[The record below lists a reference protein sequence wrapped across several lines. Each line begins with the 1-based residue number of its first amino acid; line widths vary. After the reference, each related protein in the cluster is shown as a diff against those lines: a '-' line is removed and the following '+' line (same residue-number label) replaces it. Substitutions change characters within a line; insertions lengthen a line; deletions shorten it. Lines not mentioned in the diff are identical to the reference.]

1 MNDIHPDHF
10 EEAHSELIDNVVPTR
25 GYGLTPLVG
34 LGGSAGAIQA
44 LQVFL
49 QSVPPESGLAFVVI
63 LHLAAERESILADIL
78 QRATPMRVV
87 QVQQTSKVV
96 PNTVYV
102 IPPGK
107 AIKSANGYLR
117 LTDLESKPGRRMA
130 VDYFFR
136 ALADTHGA
144 HSAAIVLSGG
154 DGDGA
159 IGIKRIKER
168 GGLTIAQD
176 PDEAEHGS
184 MPGAAIA
191 TGMVDWVLPVSQM
204 AARLLDYYKIEKLLR
219 LPPEEGA
226 QPASGPPTD
235 SDEAILREILNFL
248 RARTGRDFS
257 YYKRATIVR
266 RIGRRM
272 QVNGVNDLPSYLNC
286 MRTRS
291 GEAGALLQ
299 DLLISVTNFF
309 RDAECFDAL
318 ASHLPELFV
327 GKGPNDTVR
336 AWVTACATGEEAYS
350 VAMLLAEHAR
360 TLDVAPTIQVFAS
373 DLDENAVQ
381 AARDGIYPAAIEADV
396 SPERLRRFFIKEHGS
411 YRVRRELRETVLF
424 ATHDLLKDSPFS
436 RLDLV
441 TCRNLLI
448 YLDPHAQARVFDV
461 LHFALL
467 PRGRLFLGT
476 SESVDEGSQYFTV
489 LDKKHRIYAQRPA
502 PRTGLPVPN
511 GPSTLSLALDSR
523 HAVPEAPVI
532 AGRLFEQQHFIAGRR
547 ADGPDIR
554 GVSWGE
560 LHLKLLEHLG
570 PPSAL
575 VDAEH
580 DIVHLSASA
589 AQLLQHAAG
598 EPTRNLLRLVP
609 SALRIELRTAL
620 HRAMQGGEP
629 VETPKLQ
636 LPAGSET
643 RALTMRV
650 IPVKDGR
657 HEMALVLFDMEAPG
671 AAPSPSPSAASDAHS
686 PLVAQLDH
694 ELERMRT
701 HLRDTVEQYET
712 STQEL
717 KASNEELQA
726 INEEL
731 RSATEELETSRE
743 ELQSINEELVTVN
756 HELKTKVDELAH
768 SNSDMQNLMDATAI
782 ATIFLDRDLCIT
794 RYTPMAVRLFNLI
807 PGDLGR
813 PLSDLTPKLQYP
825 ELGGDA
831 QEVLDRLAPI
841 EREVGR
847 PDGSWFLA
855 RLSPYRAAEDRI
867 AGVVLSF
874 IDISERKKAEK
885 VSQWLS
891 AVVASSM
898 DAIISFSLEGKI
910 LSWNAGARRVFG
922 YVAEEAVG
930 QPLEL
935 LTSEDGDAARLLQRI
950 TQGLGIEALE
960 TVQRAKDGSAIHVSL
975 TASPI
980 RDADDNVAGGTATV
994 RDIGEAR
1001 QAAEALRRSEERL
1014 RLVVENARDYAIFST
1029 DLERTITSWNK
1040 GAQQLL
1046 GYTEAEALGRR
1057 GDLIFTEED
1066 RSAGAPVQETQTA
1079 LSEGRAA
1086 DERFHLRKDGSRF
1099 WGSGTMMRMEDSSG
1113 EPVGFVKILRD
1124 QTQAREAQAALKR
1137 SQAELMDALQENEAA
1152 RTRLEAADA
1161 AKDRFLAVL
1170 SHELR
1175 NPLAAVTS
1183 AAALLTDGA
1192 STQPQR
1198 EQASQIVRRQS
1209 RTMKVLLDD
1218 LLDVSRLTVGQLELH
1233 VQDVALCSVVQA
1245 ALETAEPLLKAA
1257 QHLLST
1263 RMPDRPVYVRVDP
1276 LRIAQVIVN
1285 LLTNAAKYT
1294 APGGEVSLEVEVGD
1308 SEVEIVVSDNGV
1320 GMTPETIDR
1329 IFELYAQ
1336 GPAAAHRNN
1345 DGLGVGLALVRNIV
1359 RLHGG
1364 QVEAESEGPGKG
1376 SRFRVR
1382 LPLGSAAAASPPLP
1396 AAAPARLGRTRVLI
1410 VDDNEDAAWTL
1421 SMLLKSEGHETT
1433 VAGSGPE
1440 ALALAESAMPD
1451 VAVLDIGMPGMNG
1464 IEVATRLRAMP
1475 SGNRLV
1481 VIALTGWGSKT
1492 EGMNLLERGFDMH
1505 LSKPIEANR
1514 LIDAMAQMLKERG
1527 AGWHE
1532 GG

>member
-1 MNDIHPDHF
+1 MNDLHPDHI
-10 EEAHSELIDNVVPTR
+10 EEEHPELIDNVVPTR

-34 LGGSAGAIQA
+34 LGGSAGAIPA

-49 QSVPPESGLAFVVI
+49 QSVPPESGLAFVVV
-63 LHLAAERESILADIL
+63 LHLAAERESILAEIL
-78 QRATPMRVV
+78 QRATPMRVM
-87 QVQQTSKVV
+87 QVQTTSKVL

-117 LTDLESKPGRRMA
+117 LTDLQTQPGRRMA

-136 ALADTHGA
+136 ALADTHGP

-184 MPGAAIA
+184 MPNAAIA

-204 AARLLDYYKIEKLLR
+204 AARLLDYYKIEKTLR

-226 QPASGPPTD
+226 QPASEAPAD
-235 SDEAILREILNFL
+235 ADEAILREILSFL

-272 QVNGVNDLPSYLNC
+272 QVNGVGDLPAYLNC
-286 MRTRS
+286 LRTRS

-318 ASHLPELFV
+318 VPHLAELFA

-336 AWVTACATGEEAYS
+336 VWVTACATGEEAYS
-350 VAMLLAEHAR
+350 IAMLLAEHAR
-360 TLDVAPTIQVFAS
+360 TLDVSPTIQVFGS

-396 SPERLRRFFIKEHGS
+396 SPERLRRFFVKEHGS

-441 TCRNLLI
+441 SCRNLLI
-448 YLDPHAQARVFDV
+448 YLDPQAQSRVFDV

-476 SESVDEGSQYFTV
+476 SESVEEGSRYFTV
-489 LDKKHRIYAQRPA
+489 LDKKHRIYAQRPV
-502 PRTGLPVPN
+502 PRTGVPVQS
-511 GPSTLSLALDSR
+511 GPSSLALAVDVR
-523 HAVPEAPVI
+523 HAVAEAPVI
-532 AGRLFEQQHFIAGRR
+532 AGRVFDQQQNLIAERR
-547 ADGPDIR
+547 GNAPATR
-554 GVSWGE
+554 GSSWGE

-570 PPSAL
+570 PPSVL

-620 HRAMQGGEP
+620 HRATHGGES
-629 VETPKLQ
+629 VETPRLQ
-636 LPAGSET
+636 VPLGGET

-650 IPVKDGR
+650 VPVKDGR
-657 HEMALVLFDMEAPG
+657 HEMTLVLFDIEVPG
-671 AAPSPSPSAASDAHS
+671 AAASAVPEAQAHS
-686 PLVAQLDH
+686 PLVAQLDQ
-694 ELERMRT
+694 ELDRMRA

-768 SNSDMQNLMDATAI
+768 ANSDMQNLMDATAI

-794 RYTPMAVRLFNLI
+794 RYTPMAVRLFSLI

-813 PLSDLTPKLQYP
+813 PLSDLVPKLQYP
-825 ELGGDA
+825 ELGADA
-831 QEVLDRLAPI
+831 QQVLERLAPV

-874 IDISERKKAEK
+874 ID
-885 VSQWLS
+885 VS
-891 AVVASSM
+891 
-898 DAIISFSLEGKI
+898 D
-910 LSWNAGARRVFG
+910 ARR
-922 YVAEEAVG
+922 
-930 QPLEL
+930 
-935 LTSEDGDAARLLQRI
+935 S
-950 TQGLGIEALE
+950 
-960 TVQRAKDGSAIHVSL
+960 
-975 TASPI
+975 
-980 RDADDNVAGGTATV
+980 
-994 RDIGEAR
+994 
-1001 QAAEALRRSEERL
+1001 AEALRRSEERL

-1029 DLERTITSWNK
+1029 DLELAITSWNK
-1040 GAQQLL
+1040 GAERLL
-1046 GYTEAEALGRR
+1046 GYTEAEALGQRA
-1057 GDLIFTEED
+1057 DIIFTEED
-1066 RSAGAPVQETQTA
+1066 RRAGAPAQEARTA
-1079 LSEGRAA
+1079 LTEERAA
-1086 DERFHLRKDGSRF
+1086 DERFHVRKDGSRF

-1113 EPVGFVKILRD
+1113 AAVGFVKILRD

-1137 SQAELMDALQENEAA
+1137 SQAELMNALQENEAA
-1152 RTRLEAADA
+1152 RTRLEQADA

-1175 NPLAAVTS
+1175 NPLAAVSS
-1183 AAALLTDGA
+1183 AAALLADA
-1192 STQPQR
+1192 SSTPQQR
-1198 EQASQIVRRQS
+1198 EQAARIVRRQA
-1209 RTMKVLLDD
+1209 RTMKILLDD

-1233 VQDVALCSVVQA
+1233 LQDVALSSIVEA

-1257 QHLLST
+1257 RHRLST
-1263 RMPDRPVYVRVDP
+1263 RLPDQPVHVRVDP

-1294 APGGEVSLEVEVGD
+1294 APGGKVSLQVEAGHGEVS
-1308 SEVEIVVSDNGV
+1308 IVVSDNGV
-1320 GMTPETIDR
+1320 GMAPETIER
-1329 IFELYAQ
+1329 IFDLYAQ

-1364 QVEAESEGPGKG
+1364 HVEAESDGLGKG

-1382 LPLGSAAAASPPLP
+1382 LPLGSAPVAAPPQPP

-1421 SMLLKSEGHETT
+1421 SMLLKAEGHETT
-1433 VAGSGPE
+1433 IAASGAE
-1440 ALALAESAMPD
+1440 ALVAAERAMPD

-1464 IEVATRLRAMP
+1464 IEVAERLRAMP
-1475 SGNRLV
+1475 SGDKLV

-1492 EGMNLLERGFDMH
+1492 EGMNLLARGFDRH
-1505 LSKPIEANR
+1505 LSKPIEADQ
-1514 LIDAMAQMLKERG
+1514 LIAAMAQLLQERG
-1527 AGWHE
+1527 RA
-1532 GG
+1532 

>member
-1 MNDIHPDHF
+1 MNDLTPDHF
-10 EEAHSELIDNVVPTR
+10 EEEHPELIDNVVPSR
-25 GYGLTPLVG
+25 GYELTPLVG
-34 LGGSAGAIQA
+34 LGGSAGAIPA
-44 LQVFL
+44 LQTFL
-49 QSVPPESGLAFVVI
+49 QSVPPQSGMAFVVI
-63 LHLAAERESILADIL
+63 LHLAAGRESILADIL
-78 QRATPMRVV
+78 QRATPMRVM
-87 QVQQTSKVV
+87 QVQKTSKVV

-107 AIKSANGYLR
+107 AMKSANGYLR
-117 LTDLESKPGRRMA
+117 LTDLETQPGRRMA

-136 ALADTHGA
+136 ALADTHGP

-176 PDEAEHGS
+176 PNEAEHGS
-184 MPGAAIA
+184 MPDAAIA

-204 AARLLDYYKIEKLLR
+204 AARLLDYYNIEKRLR

-226 QPASGPPTD
+226 QPAREPPAN
-235 SDEAILREILNFL
+235 SDEAILREILGFL

-266 RIGRRM
+266 RIARRM
-272 QVNGVNDLPSYLNC
+272 QVNGVDDLPAYLNC
-286 MRTRS
+286 MRTRT

-309 RDAECFDAL
+309 RDAECFEAL
-318 ASHLPELFV
+318 APHLAELFV

-350 VAMLLAEHAR
+350 IAILLAEHAR
-360 TLDVAPTIQVFAS
+360 TLDVSPTIQVFAS

-381 AARDGIYPAAIEADV
+381 TARDGVYPAAIEADV
-396 SPERLRRFFIKEHGS
+396 SPERLRRFFVKEHGS

-436 RLDLV
+436 RLDLI

-448 YLDPHAQARVFDV
+448 YLDPQAQARVFDV

-476 SESVDEGSQYFTV
+476 SESVDDGSPYFTV
-489 LDKKHRIYAQRPA
+489 LDKKHRIYAQRPV
-502 PRTGLPVPN
+502 PRAGVPVQS
-511 GPSTLSLALDSR
+511 GPSTLALALEVR
-523 HAVPEAPVI
+523 HSVPEAPVI
-532 AGRLFEQQHFIAGRR
+532 AGRLFEQQSLMPERR
-547 ADGPDIR
+547 GSGPATR

-560 LHLKLLEHLG
+560 VHLKLLEHLG
-570 PPSAL
+570 PPSVL
-575 VDAEH
+575 IDAEH
-580 DIVHLSASA
+580 DIVHLSPSA

-620 HRAMQGGEP
+620 HRAMQGGEL
-629 VETPKLQ
+629 VETPKVKVA
-636 LPAGSET
+636 AGGEA
-643 RALTMRV
+643 RALSMRV
-650 IPVKDGR
+650 VPIKDGSYN
-657 HEMALVLFDMEAPG
+657 MTLVLFDVEAPG
-671 AAPSPSPSAASDAHS
+671 AAPAPPLQARAHP
-686 PLVAQLDH
+686 PLVAQLDQ
-694 ELERMRT
+694 ELERMRM
-701 HLRDTVEQYET
+701 HLRDTVEQYEN

-756 HELKTKVDELAH
+756 HELKSKVDELAH
-768 SNSDMQNLMDATAI
+768 ANSDMQNLIDATSI
-782 ATIFLDRDLCIT
+782 ATIFLDRELCIT
-794 RYTPMAVRLFNLI
+794 RYTPMAVRLFSLI

-813 PLSDLTPKLQYP
+813 PLSDLMPKLPYP
-825 ELGGDA
+825 ELGADA
-831 QEVLDRLAPI
+831 QEVIDRLAPI

-847 PDGSWFLA
+847 EDGSWFLA
-855 RLSPYRAAEDRI
+855 RLSPYRSAEDRI

-898 DAIISFSLEGKI
+898 DAIISFSLEGEI
-910 LSWNAGARRVFG
+910 LSWNAGARRLFG
-922 YVAEEAVG
+922 YAAEEAVG

-935 LTSEDGDAARLLQRI
+935 LAGREGDAGRLLRQLALG
-950 TQGLGIEALE
+950 QGIEGLE
-960 TVQRAKDGSAIHVSL
+960 TVQRARNGNAIHVSL

-980 RDADDNVAGGTATV
+980 RDADGSVVGGTATA

-1001 QAAEALRRSEERL
+1001 QAAEALRRSEEGL

-1029 DLERTITSWNK
+1029 DLDLAITSWNK
-1040 GAQQLL
+1040 GAERLL
-1046 GYTEAEALGRR
+1046 GYTEAEALGRSA
-1057 GDLIFTEED
+1057 DMIFTEED
-1066 RSAGAPVQETQTA
+1066 RRAGAPAQEARTA
-1079 LSEGRAA
+1079 LTEERAA

-1099 WGSGTMMRMEDSSG
+1099 WGSGTLMRMEDGSG
-1113 EPVGFVKILRD
+1113 GAVGFVKILRD
-1124 QTQAREAQAALKR
+1124 QTQAREAQAALTR
-1137 SQAELMDALQENEAA
+1137 SQAELMQALQENEAA
-1152 RTRLEAADA
+1152 RSRLEEADA

-1175 NPLAAVTS
+1175 NPLAAVSS
-1183 AAALLTDGA
+1183 AATLLVKES
-1192 STQPQR
+1192 STPAQR
-1198 EQASQIVRRQS
+1198 EQAAWIVKRQS

-1233 VQDVALCSVVQA
+1233 LRDVALCSIVEA

-1257 QHLLST
+1257 QHRFST
-1263 RMPDRPVYVRVDP
+1263 RLPDRPVYVRVDP

-1294 APGGEVSLEVEVGD
+1294 EPGGEVSLQVEAGQEEVA
-1308 SEVEIVVSDNGV
+1308 IVVSDNGI
-1320 GMTPETIDR
+1320 GMAPETLEH
-1329 IFELYAQ
+1329 IFDLYAQ
-1336 GPAAAHRNN
+1336 GPAAAHRSN

-1364 QVEAESEGPGKG
+1364 QVEGESEGPGKG

-1382 LPLGSAAAASPPLP
+1382 LPLGSAPAAASPQPP
-1396 AAAPARLGRTRVLI
+1396 AAAPATLGRTRVLI
-1410 VDDNEDAAWTL
+1410 VDDNEDAAWAL
-1421 SMLLKSEGHETT
+1421 SMLLKAAGHDTA
-1433 VAGSGPE
+1433 VAASGPE
-1440 ALALAESAMPD
+1440 ALAAAERAMPE

-1464 IEVATRLRAMP
+1464 IEVAQRLRAMP
-1475 SGNRLV
+1475 SGEKLV

-1492 EGMNLLERGFDMH
+1492 DGMNLVGRGFDAH
-1505 LSKPIEANR
+1505 LTKPIEPDR
-1514 LIDAMAQMLKERG
+1514 LIAAMAKLLQERRP
-1527 AGWHE
+1527 A
-1532 GG
+1532 

>member
-1 MNDIHPDHF
+1 MNDLTPDHI
-10 EEAHSELIDNVVPTR
+10 EEEHPELIDNVVPTR
-25 GYGLTPLVG
+25 GYELTPLVG

-44 LQVFL
+44 LQTFL
-49 QSVPPESGLAFVVI
+49 QSVPPESGLAFVVV
-63 LHLAAERESILADIL
+63 LHLAAERESILAEIL
-78 QRATPMRVV
+78 QRFTPMRVM
-87 QVQQTSKVV
+87 QVQKTSKVA

-107 AIKSANGYLR
+107 AIRSANGYLR
-117 LTDLESKPGRRMA
+117 LAELETQPGRRMA
-130 VDYFFR
+130 IDYFFR
-136 ALADTHGA
+136 ALADTHGP

-176 PDEAEHGS
+176 PNEAEHAS
-184 MPGAAIA
+184 MPDSAIA

-204 AARLLDYYKIEKLLR
+204 AARLLDYYKIEKQLR

-226 QPASGPPTD
+226 QPASEAPAD
-235 SDEAILREILNFL
+235 ADEAVLREILNFL

-266 RIGRRM
+266 RIARRM
-272 QVNGVNDLPSYLNC
+272 QVNGVDDLPAYLNC

-336 AWVTACATGEEAYS
+336 AWVAACATGEEAYS
-350 VAMLLAEHAR
+350 VAMLMAEHAR
-360 TLDVAPTIQVFAS
+360 TLDVPPTIQVFAT
-373 DLDENAVQ
+373 DLDEHAVQ
-381 AARDGIYPAAIEADV
+381 VARDGVYPTAIEADV
-396 SPERLRRFFIKEHGS
+396 SPERLRRFFVKEHGA

-436 RLDLV
+436 RLDLI

-448 YLDPHAQARVFDV
+448 YLDPQAQTRVFDV

-476 SESVDEGSQYFTV
+476 SEAVDEGSRYFTV
-489 LDKKHRIYAQRPA
+489 LDKKHRIYAQRA
-502 PRTGLPVPN
+502 VPRAGVPVQS
-511 GPSTLSLALDSR
+511 GPSTLALALDAR
-523 HAVPEAPVI
+523 HMVAEAPVI
-532 AGRLFEQQHFIAGRR
+532 AGRAFEQQNLIVERR
-547 ADGPDIR
+547 GNGLAPR
-554 GVSWGE
+554 GSSWGE

-570 PPSAL
+570 PPSVL

-589 AQLLQHAAG
+589 AQLLQHTAG

-620 HRAMQGGEP
+620 HRATQSSDV
-629 VETPKLQ
+629 VETPRVQ
-636 LPAGSET
+636 VPAGGKM

-650 IPVKDGR
+650 VPVKDGR
-657 HEMALVLFDMEAPG
+657 QDMTLVLFDFEAPG
-671 AAPSPSPSAASDAHS
+671 AAPSQAPDAHAHS
-686 PLVAQLDH
+686 PLVAQLDQ
-694 ELERMRT
+694 ELERMRM

-743 ELQSINEELVTVN
+743 ELQSINEELITVN

-768 SNSDMQNLMDATAI
+768 ANSDMQNLMDATAI
-782 ATIFLDRDLCIT
+782 ATIFLDRELCIT
-794 RYTPMAVRLFNLI
+794 RYTPMAVRLFSLI

-813 PLSDLTPKLQYP
+813 PLSDLMPKLQYP
-825 ELGGDA
+825 ELGADA
-831 QEVLDRLAPI
+831 QQVLDRLVPI

-874 IDISERKKAEK
+874 IDISERKRAEQ

-898 DAIISFSLEGKI
+898 DAIISFSLQGEI
-910 LSWNAGARRVFG
+910 LSWNAGARRLFG
-922 YVAEEAVG
+922 YIADEAVG
-930 QPLEL
+930 QPLAMLAAE
-935 LTSEDGDAARLLQRI
+935 EGDAERLLQRI
-950 TQGLGIEALE
+950 VEGRGIDGLE
-960 TVQRAKDGSAIHVSL
+960 TVQRAKDGSVIHVSL

-980 RDADDNVAGGTATV
+980 RDADDSLVGGTATA

-1029 DLERTITSWNK
+1029 DLDLVITSWNK
-1040 GAQQLL
+1040 GAEQLL
-1046 GYTEAEALGRR
+1046 GYAESEAMGRR
-1057 GDLIFTEED
+1057 SDMIFTEED
-1066 RSAGAPVQETQTA
+1066 RRAGAPEQEARTA
-1079 LSEGRAA
+1079 LSEARAA

-1099 WGSGTMMRMEDSSG
+1099 WGSGTMMRMQDSSG
-1113 EPVGFVKILRD
+1113 GAVGFVKILRD
-1124 QTQAREAQAALKR
+1124 QTQAREAEAALKHSR
-1137 SQAELMDALQENEAA
+1137 AELMEALQENEAA
-1152 RTRLEAADA
+1152 RNRLEAADA

-1183 AAALLTDGA
+1183 AAALLTEES
-1192 STQPQR
+1192 STAAQR
-1198 EQASQIVRRQS
+1198 EQAAQIVRRQS

-1233 VQDVALCSVVQA
+1233 LQDVTLCSVVEA
-1245 ALETAEPLLKAA
+1245 ALETAEPLLKAG
-1257 QHLLST
+1257 QHRLST
-1263 RMPDRPVYVRVDP
+1263 RVPDQPVYVRVDP
-1276 LRIAQVIVN
+1276 LRIAQVVVN

-1294 APGGEVSLEVEVGD
+1294 APGGEVSLEVKVDGGEAV
-1308 SEVEIVVSDNGV
+1308 ILVSDNGV
-1320 GMTPETIDR
+1320 GMTPETISR
-1329 IFELYAQ
+1329 IFDLYAQ

-1359 RLHGG
+1359 KLHGG
-1364 QVEAESEGPGKG
+1364 QVEAESEGLGKG
-1376 SRFRVR
+1376 SCFRVR
-1382 LPLGSAAAASPPLP
+1382 LPLGIAPAAASSKQA
-1396 AAAPARLGRTRVLI
+1396 AAAPAWLGRTRVLI

-1421 SMLLKSEGHETT
+1421 SMLLKAEGHETT
-1433 VAGSGPE
+1433 VAASGPE
-1440 ALALAESAMPD
+1440 ALAAAESAMPD

-1464 IEVATRLRAMP
+1464 IEVAERLRAMP
-1475 SGNRLV
+1475 SGKKLV

-1492 EGMNLLERGFDMH
+1492 EGMNLLARGFDAH
-1505 LSKPIEANR
+1505 LSKPIEADR
-1514 LIDAMAQMLKERG
+1514 LIAAMAQLVQER
-1527 AGWHE
+1527 ASA
-1532 GG
+1532 

>member
-1 MNDIHPDHF
+1 MNDLTPDHF
-10 EEAHSELIDNVVPTR
+10 EEEHSELIDNAVPTR
-25 GYGLTPLVG
+25 GYALTPLVG

-44 LQVFL
+44 LQAFL
-49 QSVPPESGLAFVVI
+49 ETVPPESGLAFVVV
-63 LHLAAERESILADIL
+63 LHLAAERESILAEIL
-78 QRATPMRVV
+78 QRATPMQVV
-87 QVQQTSKVV
+87 QVQKTSKVV

-107 AIKSANGYLR
+107 AIRSANGYLR
-117 LTDLESKPGRRMA
+117 LAELESQAGRRMA

-136 ALADTHGA
+136 ALADTHGP

-176 PDEAEHGS
+176 PNEAQHGS
-184 MPGAAIA
+184 MPDAAIA
-191 TGMVDWVLPVSQM
+191 TGMVDWVLPVAHM
-204 AARLLDYYKIEKLLR
+204 ADRLLDYYNIEKRLR

-226 QPASGPPTD
+226 QPAREPPANP
-235 SDEAILREILNFL
+235 DEAILRDILGFL

-272 QVNGVNDLPSYLNC
+272 QVNGVSDLAAYLSC
-286 MRTRS
+286 LRTRA

-309 RDAECFDAL
+309 RDAECFEAL
-318 ASHLPELFV
+318 TPHLAELFV

-336 AWVTACATGEEAYS
+336 VWVAACATGEEAYS
-350 VAMLLAEHAR
+350 IAMLLAEHAR
-360 TLDVAPTIQVFAS
+360 TLDVSPTIQVFAT

-381 AARDGIYPAAIEADV
+381 VARDAVYPAAIEADV
-396 SPERLRRFFIKEHGS
+396 SSERLRRFFVKEHGA
-411 YRVRRELRETVLF
+411 YRLRRELRETVLF

-448 YLDPHAQARVFDV
+448 YLDPQAQARVFEV

-467 PRGRLFLGT
+467 PGGRLFLGT
-476 SESVDEGSQYFTV
+476 SEAVDEGSQFFTV
-489 LDKKHRIYAQRPA
+489 IDKKHRIYA
-502 PRTGLPVPN
+502 PRAVPRVGVPVPS
-511 GPSTLSLALDSR
+511 GPSTLALALDAR
-523 HAVPEAPVI
+523 HAVPQAPVI
-532 AGRLFEQQHFIAGRR
+532 AGRVFEQQNLITGRR
-547 ADGPDIR
+547 ANNPATR
-554 GVSWGE
+554 GSSWGE

-570 PPSAL
+570 PPSVL
-575 VDAEH
+575 IDAEH
-580 DIVHLSASA
+580 DIVHMSASA
-589 AQLLQHAAG
+589 AQLLQHTGG

-609 SALRIELRTAL
+609 STLRIELRAAL
-620 HRAMQGGEP
+620 HRAQAGEM
-629 VETPKLQ
+629 VETPKVQ
-636 LPAGSET
+636 APVGGEAH
-643 RALTMRV
+643 ALSMRV
-650 IPVKDGR
+650 VPVKDG
-657 HEMALVLFDMEAPG
+657 HHDMTLVLFGIDAPG
-671 AAPSPSPSAASDAHS
+671 AAPSTTPAPEAHAHS
-686 PLVAQLDH
+686 PLITQLDQ

-701 HLRDTVEQYET
+701 HLRDTVEQYES

-768 SNSDMQNLMDATAI
+768 ANSDMQNLMDATAI
-782 ATIFLDRDLCIT
+782 ATIFLDRELCIT
-794 RYTPMAVRLFNLI
+794 RYTPTAVRLFSLL

-813 PLSDLTPKLQYP
+813 PLSDLTSKLQYP
-825 ELGGDA
+825 EMGADA
-831 QEVLDRLAPI
+831 QQVLDRLVPI

-874 IDISERKKAEK
+874 IDISERKKAEQ

-898 DAIISFSLEGKI
+898 DAIISFSLDGRI
-910 LSWNAGARRVFG
+910 VSWNAGARRVFG
-922 YVAEEAVG
+922 YLSEEAVG
-930 QPLEL
+930 QPLDL
-935 LTSEDGDAARLLQRI
+935 LAGEESDTARLLQQI
-950 TQGLGIEALE
+950 ANGQGIEALE

-975 TASPI
+975 TVSPI
-980 RDADDNVAGGTATV
+980 RDAHDAVAGGTATV
-994 RDIGEAR
+994 RNIGEAR
-1001 QAAEALRRSEERL
+1001 EAAEALRGSEERL

-1046 GYTEAEALGRR
+1046 GYAEAEVLGRR
-1057 GDLIFTEED
+1057 ADIIFTDED
-1066 RSAGAPVQETQTA
+1066 RRAGAPVQEAQTA
-1079 LSEGRAA
+1079 LAEGRAV

-1099 WGSGTMMRMEDSSG
+1099 WGSGTMMRMEGSSG

-1152 RTRLEAADA
+1152 RARLEQADA

-1183 AAALLTDGA
+1183 AAALLTDES
-1192 STQPQR
+1192 STPPQR
-1198 EQASQIVRRQS
+1198 DQASRIVRRQS

-1233 VQDVALCSVVQA
+1233 LQDVALSSVVEG
-1245 ALETAEPLLKAA
+1245 ALETAEPLLKAGE
-1257 QHLLST
+1257 HKLST
-1263 RMPDRPVYVRVDP
+1263 RLPDEPVYVRVDP
-1276 LRIAQVIVN
+1276 LRMAQVLVN

-1294 APGGEVSLEVEVGD
+1294 APGGEVSLQVETDNAEVA
-1308 SEVEIVVSDNGV
+1308 IVVSDNGV
-1320 GMTPETIDR
+1320 GMAPETIDR
-1329 IFELYAQ
+1329 IFDLYAQ

-1364 QVEAESEGPGKG
+1364 QVEAESEGLGKG

-1382 LPLGSAAAASPPLP
+1382 LPLGSGPAAASPAPP
-1396 AAAPARLGRTRVLI
+1396 PAAPARLGRTRVLI

-1421 SMLLKSEGHETT
+1421 SMLLKSEGHEAT
-1433 VAGSGPE
+1433 VAASGQQ
-1440 ALALAESAMPD
+1440 ALLAAESAMPD

-1464 IEVATRLRAMP
+1464 IEVAERLRAMP
-1475 SGNRLV
+1475 SSEKLV
-1481 VIALTGWGSKT
+1481 VIALTGWGSQT
-1492 EGMNLLERGFDMH
+1492 EGMNLLARGFDLH
-1505 LSKPIEANR
+1505 LSKPIEAER
-1514 LIDAMAQMLKERG
+1514 LIDAMAQLLQQRG
-1527 AGWHE
+1527 AS
-1532 GG
+1532 